1 MSNEPTKTRD
11 EVKSLLV
18 RARWDCSVVHAL
30 AVLRSAV
37 RERQPDFV
45 YDVLAYLEEAE
56 DVGYDRMRDLLRAAI
71 QICDGAT

>member
-1 MSNEPTKTRD
+1 MNRD
-11 EVKSLLV
+11 EVKTLLV